1 MRRTSSPHW
10 TTTTNHPHYDNGQDR
25 NNNDNNHYNNTAAV
39 QPLYITIGTQCCGKT
54 TFLKHQLFPHSPP
67 LDVSLDDQP
76 DVYVSVETTLF
87 LHGVV
92 GAVVTKG
99 GTGVS
104 DMEPKK
110 TEDPRLLQRYQG
122 KTLGERIRQ
131 DNHIELTLV
140 LQRFHGDLSSETF
153 ASRIRE
159 HYQKQQW
166 SLPLAQL
173 LIDAVEQECALA
185 HHNNNN
191 TTTTTTTESLLVPS
205 HVQVFILESLFQ
217 PHPSTQQS
225 AIDRAHRLV
234 RQTPPHIP
242 VAWGNTNSKPRDYQR
257 VLDVAW
263 ETRRPVRFLV
273 QGRDMASVP
282 LPQLLRRNLQRFSQT
297 GKYIP
302 AVAMD
307 DCHTR
312 ISRLLSE
319 AGRGGNATTTTTTTR
334 RHDGDHDAELALEQR
349 LIQMAEAGGG
359 RQYRYRLTRNRL
371 LHREHL
377 NSNTTRYY
385 QGPTMPPTQQ
395 QQGGGGVP
403 HKRPRRN

>member
-1 MRRTSSPHW
+1 
-10 TTTTNHPHYDNGQDR
+10 
-25 NNNDNNHYNNTAAV
+25 
-39 QPLYITIGTQCCGKT
+39 
-54 TFLKHQLFPHSPP
+54 
-67 LDVSLDDQP
+67 LDISLDDQP
-76 DVYVSVETTLF
+76 DVYVSVDTTLF
-87 LHGVV
+87 LSVF

-104 DMEPKK
+104 DMDPT

-122 KTLGERIRQ
+122 KTLGERIRH
-131 DNHIELTLV
+131 DNNAELTLV
-140 LQRFHGDLSSETF
+140 LQRFHGDLSSEMF
-153 ASRIRE
+153 ASKIRE
-159 HYQKQQW
+159 HYTKQQW

-185 HHNNNN
+185 HHHNNN

-242 VAWGNTNSKPRDYQR
+242 VAWGNTNSKPRDYQQ

-273 QGRDMASVP
+273 QGRDMAHVP

-312 ISRLLSE
+312 ISRLLSD
-319 AGRGGNATTTTTTTR
+319 AGRGGNATSTTMTR
-334 RHDGDHDAELALEQR
+334 RHDGDRDAELALEQR

-371 LHREHL
+371 LHRELL
-377 NSNTTRYY
+377 NSNTTRY

-395 QQGGGGVP
+395 QQGGGVP